1 MTRAFVRV
9 ALGVALTTAVVACG
23 DSQGPPVTQQSLLPD
38 SAEQMGFGVNFN
50 LTDDGVRKAAV
61 RADTLLMYEQ
71 GTREELRIVT
81 ARFFTPEGEQQAVL
95 TSNEASHSNR
105 LGTMEARGNV
115 LVVANDGKR
124 LESPH
129 LKYDPNRNEIASDS
143 AFTLTEQDGRVT
155 KGVGFVSNP
164 DMTNMR
170 ILAGAQMTGT
180 QVKIPRK

>member
-1 MTRAFVRV
+1 MTYASIRV
-9 ALGVALTTAVVACG
+9 ALSVALTTVVLACG
-23 DSQGPPVTQQSLLPD
+23 DSQGPPVVAQSVLPD
-38 SAEQMGFGVNFN
+38 SAEQMAIGVDFN
-50 LTDDGVRKAAV
+50 LTEDGVRKAAV
-61 RADTLLMYEQ
+61 RADTSLFYDDN
-71 GTREELRIVT
+71 TRQELRKIT
-81 ARFFTPEGEQQAVL
+81 ARFFTPQGEQQAVL
-95 TSNEASHSNR
+95 TSSEGSHSTR

-115 LVVANDGKR
+115 VVVANDGKK